1 MPSVATFNL
10 EIGGYCRIGS
20 ASCGGGFKGLSLVKT
35 AELCVYDPGFVQ
47 GVSFKIPCDAHRICL
62 SVFDERP

>member
-1 MPSVATFNL
+1 MPSVVIINL

-35 AELCVYDPGFVQ
+35 ELN
-47 GVSFKIPCDAHRICL
+47 
-62 SVFDERP
+62 